1 MTKIIQ
7 YVLKQI
13 KKIENINFI
22 KNSST
27 MTKHQIKLRKP
38 HSTPNHSVSYYNSLK
53 KIKLNFTHCK
63 LTLLINQRENKFH
76 VSKLDIYNETYLKY
90 MYLSK
95 INSILFLLNII
106 DGKFTYYLFGSEI
119 TLFTVNYEIL
129 TFCNFKNKYYF
140 TNQYCSFTIL
150 L

>member
-1 MTKIIQ
+1 
-7 YVLKQI
+7 
-13 KKIENINFI
+13 
-22 KNSST
+22 

-53 KIKLNFTHCK
+53 KITLNFTYCK
-63 LTLLINQRENKFH
+63 LALLINQRENKFH
-76 VSKLDIYNETYLKY
+76 VSELDIYNATYLKY

-119 TLFTVNYEIL
+119 TLFTVDDEIL
-129 TFCNFKNKYYF
+129 TFCNSKNKYYF